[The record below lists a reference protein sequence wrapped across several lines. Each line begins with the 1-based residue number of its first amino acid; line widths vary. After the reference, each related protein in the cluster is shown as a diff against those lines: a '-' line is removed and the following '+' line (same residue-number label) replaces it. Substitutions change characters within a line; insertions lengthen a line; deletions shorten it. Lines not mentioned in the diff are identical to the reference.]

1 MAQVPLFY
9 FSSSIIVN
17 MFRLAALSALVAGAC
32 AFAPTQ
38 QGASRSTA
46 LASAFENEVSLPPVQ
61 LYLLRDSKMER
72 GRKLHRLLSIG
83 NRMGKPKEIWLEV
96 YLVLVNCVP
105 LHIVLEMGGK

>member
-1 MAQVPLFY
+1 M
-9 FSSSIIVN
+9 SSIIVN
-17 MFRLAALSALVAGAC
+17 MFRLAALSALVAGAA
-32 AFAPTQ
+32 AFAPAQ
-38 QGASRSTA
+38 QGASSTA

-96 YLVLVNCVP
+96 YLVLVNCMP
-105 LHIVLEMGGK
+105 LHIVLEMG